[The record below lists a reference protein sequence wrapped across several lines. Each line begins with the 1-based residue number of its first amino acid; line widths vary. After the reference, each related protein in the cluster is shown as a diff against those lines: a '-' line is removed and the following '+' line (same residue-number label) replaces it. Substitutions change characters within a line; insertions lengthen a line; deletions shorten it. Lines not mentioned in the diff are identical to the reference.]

1 MTTEEIIAKL
11 IDDHAISGMEAV
23 TMMKDLFVNRFIK
36 HDDSISVKPEV
47 PKPGDVHV
55 KYGIR
60 EPMIAVAYGI
70 TDPWKRTIDDAV
82 TTSNVYKDTANSF
95 SFTTTSNGDDVLKG

>member
-11 IDDHAISGMEAV
+11 IDDHAITGEEAI
-23 TMMKDLFVNRFIK
+23 TMMKDLFINRFIK
-36 HDDSISVKPEV
+36 RDDSISIKPEV
-47 PKPGDVHV
+47 PKVGDIQV

-60 EPMIAVAYGI
+60 EPMVAVAYGV
-70 TDPWKRTIDDAV
+70 TDPWKSVMNDAV

-95 SFTTTSNGDDVLKG
+95 ASSVTE